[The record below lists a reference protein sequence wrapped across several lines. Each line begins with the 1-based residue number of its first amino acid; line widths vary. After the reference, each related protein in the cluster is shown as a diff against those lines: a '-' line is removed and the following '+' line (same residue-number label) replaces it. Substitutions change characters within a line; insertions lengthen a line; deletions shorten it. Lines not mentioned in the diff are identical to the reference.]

1 MRKLT
6 IPHTVKWV
14 AVCMSCIVG
23 SLIFQ
28 GCGGD
33 EPSQEANPYAELD
46 AAFPNGRV
54 AITDVATRAQDKEY
68 MAKISDGAQKFSD
81 LSAALAKV
89 DAELAHIRKEMA
101 KSLTLKM
108 GETVPEALLEDAL
121 QKVPLYRETLAQR
134 AAAAEA
140 LEAQRRE
147 NMAMIRNKAKAAAD
161 AYDAMRA
168 EADAKARE
176 AGLPVR
182 GEQTTDA
189 PVK

>member
-1 MRKLT
+1 
-6 IPHTVKWV
+6 
-14 AVCMSCIVG
+14 
-23 SLIFQ
+23 
-28 GCGGD
+28 
-33 EPSQEANPYAELD
+33 
-46 AAFPNGRV
+46 
-54 AITDVATRAQDKEY
+54 
-68 MAKISDGAQKFSD
+68 MAKISDGAQNISD

-89 DAELAHIRKEMA
+89 DAELAHIRKEME

-108 GETVPEALLEDAL
+108 GEAVPEALLEDAL

-147 NMAMIRNKAKAAAD
+147 NMAMIRNKMTAAAD

-182 GEQTTDA
+182 GEQTTDT